1 MDNNQPII
9 VKRVKKNAAGHH
21 GGAWKIAFADF
32 ATAMMAFFLV
42 LWLMSSATPE
52 QKKAIAG
59 YFQDPIGFTESASPY
74 VIDLGGTPTPAPDR
88 TLNPEIQAQ
97 PDSTQNKVNPDM
109 EERADPN
116 DSNRVEPDPTQ
127 ALDPS
132 QKRQPNDAA
141 QQQKDASQPQKD
153 ASQAQKMDASQAEKI
168 AEQVDKERLQLLLQ
182 ELQNKIEQN
191 PELQKFKDQILL
203 EITQDGLRI
212 QIVDADNR
220 PMFDSGSPRLKPYFE
235 DILLAMADTIRQV
248 PNKISISGHTDAARY
263 VGKGDF
269 SNWEL
274 SAGRA
279 NAARRALEAGGYP
292 DEQVAR
298 IVGYAASAPF
308 DRQNPLS
315 PVNRRIDIVV
325 LTKKAEAAIAG
336 SAGGD
341 GKPDAS
347 ASPTKGAPPTTPGKP
362 SPPAGPPGAARGT
375 PAPGGAVSAT
385 GNLAQPI
392 NSAAFKQQI
401 NAFDAGVIQSKP

>member
-9 VKRVKKNAAGHH
+9 VKRIKKSAAGHH

-109 EERADPN
+109 QERADPN
-116 DSNRVEPDPTQ
+116 DSNRVTPDPTQ
-127 ALDPS
+127 APDPS
-132 QKRQPNDAA
+132 DKRQPNDAA
-141 QQQKDASQPQKD
+141 QQQKDASQ
-153 ASQAQKMDASQAEKI
+153 AKMDPSQAEKI
-168 AEQVDKERLQLLLQ
+168 AEQVDKERLELLLQ

-220 PMFDSGSPRLKPYFE
+220 PMFDSGSPRLKSYFE

-263 VGKGDF
+263 NGKGDF

-279 NAARRALEAGGYP
+279 NAARRALVAGGYP
-292 DEQVAR
+292 EEQVAR
-298 IVGYAASAPF
+298 IVGYASSAPF
-308 DRQNPLS
+308 DREHPLN
-315 PVNRRIDIVV
+315 PVNRRIDIIV
-325 LTKKAEAAIAG
+325 LTKKAQQAIEG
-336 SAGGD
+336 RAGGNQAP
-341 GKPDAS
+341 KPAAS
-347 ASPTKGAPPTTPGKP
+347 AAP
-362 SPPAGPPGAARGT
+362 AASRSGVSS
-375 PAPGGAVSAT
+375 GGVSAT
-385 GNLAQPI
+385 SNLAQPI
-392 NSAAFKQQI
+392 NNAAFKQQV
-401 NAFDAGVIQSKP
+401 NAFDAGVIQGKP